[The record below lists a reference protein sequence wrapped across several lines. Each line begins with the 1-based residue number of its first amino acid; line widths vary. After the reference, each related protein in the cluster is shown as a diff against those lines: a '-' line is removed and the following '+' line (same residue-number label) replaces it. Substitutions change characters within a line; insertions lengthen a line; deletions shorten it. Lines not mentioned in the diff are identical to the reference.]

1 MKKYLIIFAI
11 AGLMVSFSGSA
22 LFANN
27 SVNTEMS
34 TEKEKKEKKKKKKKG
49 ESSDSKKKDCSVKEG
64 SGSVGCCHG
73 AKKAS

>member
-11 AGLMVSFSGSA
+11 AGLMVSFSGPA

-34 TEKEKKEKKKKKKKG
+34 TEKEKKEKKKKKG
-49 ESSDSKKKDCSVKEG
+49 QSSDSKKKGCSGKEG
-64 SGSVGCCHG
+64 SGSGGCCHG

>member
-1 MKKYLIIFAI
+1 M
-11 AGLMVSFSGSA
+11 AGLMVSFSAPA

-34 TEKEKKEKKKKKKKG
+34 TEKEKKEKKKKKG
-49 ESSDSKKKDCSVKEG
+49 QSSDSKKKGCSGKEG
-64 SGSVGCCHG
+64 SGSGGCCHG

>member
-11 AGLMVSFSGSA
+11 AGLMVSFSGPA

-49 ESSDSKKKDCSVKEG
+49 ESSDSKKKGCSGKEG
-64 SGSVGCCHG
+64 SGSGGCCHG

>member
-1 MKKYLIIFAI
+1 MKKYLIIFVI

-34 TEKEKKEKKKKKKKG
+34 TEKEKKEKKKKKKK
-49 ESSDSKKKDCSVKEG
+49 EKK
-64 SGSVGCCHG
+64 
-73 AKKAS
+73 